1 MPIKCLIIDDE
12 PLAIELVRQHVSHF
26 PDMEVVATAENALE
40 GFDLLNKHQI
50 DLLFLDIQMPKL
62 TGLQFLKALTNPPQV
77 ILTTAYREYA
87 LESYD
92 LEVLDYLLKPISF
105 ERFLKAINKYYKLQD
120 KPTNPVTP
128 APSSPLVNDHIYV
141 NVNKK
146 HHKVLFQDML
156 YAESLKDYVRIHT
169 QDDSY
174 TTKFKISDFMGL
186 LPSHF
191 IRVHRSYVVNTQ
203 KITAFTGLDVEI
215 DSTEIP
221 IGASYKEDVLA
232 SLKGGR
238 E

>member
-12 PLAIELVRQHVSHF
+12 PLAIELVRQHCSHF
-26 PDMEVVATAENALE
+26 PDMEVVATAQNALE

-105 ERFLKAINKYYKLQD
+105 ERFLKAINKYYKSQD
-120 KPTNPVTP
+120 GSTSMVRPTEPVP
-128 APSSPLVNDHIYV
+128 IVNDHIYV

-146 HHKVLFQDML
+146 HHKVLFPDIL

-169 QDDSY
+169 QDASY

-215 DSTEIP
+215 GRTEIP
-221 IGASYKEDVLA
+221 IGSSYKDAVVTT
-232 SLKGGR
+232 LKGNR

>member
-12 PLAIELVRQHVSHF
+12 PLAIELLRQHTSHF
-26 PDMEVVATAENALE
+26 SDLEVVATAQNALE
-40 GFDLLNKHQI
+40 GFDLLKKHQI

-62 TGLQFLKALTNPPQV
+62 TGLQFLKALTDPPQV

-105 ERFLKAINKYYKLQD
+105 ERYLKAINKYYKLQD
-120 KPTNPVTP
+120 KPFTTAAPAASGPV
-128 APSSPLVNDHIYV
+128 VNDHIYV

-146 HHKVLFQDML
+146 HHKVLFQDIR

-169 QDDSY
+169 QDASY

-186 LPSHF
+186 LPIHF

-215 DSTEIP
+215 GRTEIP
-221 IGASYKEDVLA
+221 IGASYKEAVWA
-232 SLKGGR
+232 TLKGHK